1 MPPRVHLV
9 RHAQGYHNISPEGH
23 TLLDP
28 QLTDTGKDQARR
40 LQQDF
45 PFYNSIGLILAS
57 PIKRAIYT
65 ALLGFDEQIH
75 RRGLKVVAMPDLQ
88 PTSDR
93 LCDTGVSRHE
103 VAREFEGLPVDLSFV
118 TPGWECKRGRWKTT
132 EEATVKR
139 AREVVEWIAGRGEE
153 EIVIVSHRGMMPY
166 LVEGWTDDDP
176 SASNHWTNTEYHS
189 CEVGRTSDGHAC
201 LIETSESKRRNMPD
215 RSGGT
220 VMELASL

>member
-23 TLLDP
+23 ALLDP

-118 TPGWECKRGRWKTT
+118 TPGWEC
-132 EEATVKR
+132 
-139 AREVVEWIAGRGEE
+139 
-153 EIVIVSHRGMMPY
+153 GMMPY

-201 LIETSESKRRNMPD
+201 LIETSESKRRNIPD